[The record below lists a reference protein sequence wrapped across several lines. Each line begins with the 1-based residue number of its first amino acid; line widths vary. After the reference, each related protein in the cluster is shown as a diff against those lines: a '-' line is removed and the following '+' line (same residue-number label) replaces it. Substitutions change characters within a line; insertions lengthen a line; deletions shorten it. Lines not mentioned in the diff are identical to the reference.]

1 MALII
6 KMRKSIKVII
16 LSIFGLILF
25 NQLSCSDEVT
35 DTELGTVA
43 VLVVDNDPN
52 ATPIPDIEITLTP
65 INKVEF
71 TDSSGSCS
79 FNVKPGNYFVDAEVC
94 CAGVS
99 NIIFHEMVR
108 VDENKTS
115 NVKLVGCLS
124 CD

>member
-1 MALII
+1 VKLII
-6 KMRKSIKVII
+6 KLIESSILCLII
-16 LSIFGLILF
+16 F
-25 NQLSCSDEVT
+25 NQISCSDEVT
-35 DTELGTVA
+35 DTELGTVT
-43 VLVVDNDPN
+43 VLVVDNDPSS
-52 ATPIPDIEITLTP
+52 TPIPDIEITLTP

-99 NIIFHEMVR
+99 NIVFHEMVR

-115 NVKLVGCLS
+115 TVKLVGCLS